1 MARTIQIKKLYDD
14 TKMPGYAKPGDVAL
28 DMFSHEAATLQP
40 GERKVFHTGFALEF
54 PEGFAAIVKDK
65 GGIANAGVTTMGGVF
80 DAGYRGEYNAQL
92 LNVGTEPYVVEKG
105 DKIAQL
111 MILPVEIVTLE
122 EVAELGDSERGVGRF
137 GSTGLR

>member
-1 MARTIQIKKLYDD
+1 MGLTIQIKKLYKN
-14 TKMPGYAKPGDVAL
+14 TKMPAYARAGDVAL
-28 DMFSHEAATLQP
+28 DMFSREEGVLLP

-65 GGIANAGVTTMGGVF
+65 GGIANVGVTTLGGVF

-92 LNVGTEPYVVEKG
+92 FNLSTEPYTVEVG
-105 DKIAQL
+105 DKVAQL

-122 EVAELGDSERGVGRF
+122 EVDELSDSDRGDGRF
-137 GSTGLR
+137 GSTGLK